1 MLRIIRVQTPHLPR
15 VGAAEPGRAVRW
27 LEVALPL
34 AIGAVWAVS
43 LTQLRLQNMTD
54 LGLISAMP
62 LLTLACLGALTI
74 SFAIVLHRRP
84 LSQLAAA
91 THVIVLI
98 VVLYGLTEFVEPIP
112 RFGTVYHHVGIISV
126 LQTRNAINPH
136 LDAYFNWPGFFAF
149 GDLLVKLAG
158 WRNALAFAAWGPLF
172 YNLLF
177 LPPLL
182 MIFRWATGDAR
193 LQWLAAWMF
202 FSANWVAQDYV
213 SPQATAFL
221 LWLAMLALIL
231 RYFVPSPRR
240 SAAAASARATIRQF
254 GPRALRVRAR
264 TLTSVSLPRESGVLL
279 VVLLLYGA
287 IVSGHQL
294 TPVPAILATTAIA
307 AFAGLKTRSMPVVM
321 IVGAVAWLIFMAT
334 AYLEGNF
341 NALLGPLSQVGG
353 NLTQSVGG
361 RLGGSP
367 DHQLIVKLN
376 AGFSAI
382 VWSLSVA
389 GFVRRL
395 RAGRLELAYVLVAVT
410 PFVIALVQPY
420 GGEIFL
426 RVYLFA
432 LPAAAFFAAC
442 LFFPSESAGRRWM
455 SGVALAAIGCAVL
468 YVFQY
473 PRYGNERFT
482 AFTPADV
489 AAVRVLY
496 RVAPLGS
503 LLLPGTS
510 NLPWEY
516 RDYDAYRY
524 GNAVDTLPEWSAL
537 HPQTTVLLAELRQAF
552 GVRGG
557 YFIVTPSEEIYAE
570 SFAGA
575 PGVLPRLVAAVAQD
589 PGVSLLYQRDGA
601 SIFRF
606 PPSASGVP
614 TTPVPDLRQ
623 FGGF

>member
-1 MLRIIRVQTPHLPR
+1 
-15 VGAAEPGRAVRW
+15 
-27 LEVALPL
+27 VALPL
-34 AIGAVWAVS
+34 AIGAIWAVS

-62 LLTLACLGALTI
+62 LLTLACLAALTI

-98 VVLYGLTEFVEPIP
+98 VALYGLTEFVEPIT
-112 RFGTVYHHVGIISV
+112 RFGTVYRHVGIIDV
-126 LQTRNAINPH
+126 LQTRNEINPRV
-136 LDAYFNWPGFFAF
+136 DAYFNWPGFFAF

-172 YNLLF
+172 YNLLY

-193 LQWLAAWMF
+193 LRWLAAWIF
-202 FSANWVAQDYV
+202 FSGNWVGQDYV

-231 RYFVPSPRR
+231 HYLVPSPRTI
-240 SAAAASARATIRQF
+240 AAAASARATIRQF
-254 GPRALRVRAR
+254 GPRALRAR
-264 TLTSVSLPRESGVLL
+264 GVTLASVSLTRESGVLL
-279 VVLLLYGA
+279 VVLLLYAA
-287 IVSGHQL
+287 IVSGHEL

-307 AFAGLKTRSMPVVM
+307 VFAGLKTRAMPVVM
-321 IVGAVAWLIFMAT
+321 IVGTAAWLIFMAT
-334 AYLEGNF
+334 AYLDGNI
-341 NALLGPLSQVGG
+341 NALLGPLGNVGG
-353 NLTQSVGG
+353 NLTQSVGA
-361 RLGGSP
+361 RLGGSH

-376 AGFSAI
+376 AAFSAI
-382 VWSLSVA
+382 VWSLSAA

-395 RAGRLELAYVLVAVT
+395 RAGRLELAYVLIALT
-410 PFVIALVQPY
+410 PFVIPLIQPY

-426 RVYLFA
+426 RVYLFS
-432 LPAAAFFAAC
+432 LPAAAFFAGC
-442 LFFPSESAGRRWM
+442 LFFPSESAGRRWITA
-455 SGVALAAIGCAVL
+455 VALAAIGCVVL

-482 AFTPADV
+482 VFTPTDV
-489 AAVRVLY
+489 AAVSVLY

-503 LLLPGTS
+503 VLIPGTS
-510 NLPWEY
+510 DLPWEY
-516 RDYDAYRY
+516 RDYDVYTY
-524 GNAVDTLPEWSAL
+524 GNGVDTLPEWSAP
-537 HPQTTVLLAELRQAF
+537 HPRIPVLLGELGRAF
-552 GVRGG
+552 GRRGG

-570 SFAGA
+570 SFEGQ
-575 PGVLPRLVAAVAQD
+575 PGVLPRLVAAVARD
-589 PGVSLLYQRDGA
+589 PGVRLVYQRDGA

-606 PPSASGVP
+606 PASAVAP
-614 TTPVPDLRQ
+614 R
-623 FGGF
+623 